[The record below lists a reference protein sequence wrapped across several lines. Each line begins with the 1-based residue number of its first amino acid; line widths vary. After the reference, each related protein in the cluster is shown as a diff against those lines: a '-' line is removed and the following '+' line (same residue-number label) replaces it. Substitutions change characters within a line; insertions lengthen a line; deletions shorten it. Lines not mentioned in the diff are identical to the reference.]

1 MWHISI
7 HTMWYYL
14 ALKRK
19 EVLTCAAPRVS
30 IEDIA
35 LSEISQSQKG
45 KKYMIL
51 YIYEVP
57 RRVQFIEMESRMV
70 TARGWRGGN
79 DEELLFNGYEVSV

>member
-1 MWHISI
+1 MWYISI

-19 EVLTCAAPRVS
+19 GVLTCAAPWVS

-45 KKYMIL
+45 KKHMIL
-51 YIYEVP
+51 YLYEVP

-79 DEELLFNGYEVSV
+79 DEELLFNGYKVSV

>member
-1 MWHISI
+1 MWYISI

-19 EVLTCAAPRVS
+19 GVLTCAAPWVS

-45 KKYMIL
+45 KKHMIL
-51 YIYEVP
+51 YIYMKYLE
-57 RRVQFIEMESRMV
+57 ES
-70 TARGWRGGN
+70 N
-79 DEELLFNGYEVSV
+79 L

>member
-19 EVLTCAAPRVS
+19 EVLTRAAPWVS

-35 LSEISQSQKG
+35 LSEISQSQKA
-45 KKYMIL
+45 K
-51 YIYEVP
+51 
-57 RRVQFIEMESRMV
+57 
-70 TARGWRGGN
+70 
-79 DEELLFNGYEVSV
+79 SV